1 VQPSPGIVLTGHVL
15 ADVNGNLQQSVNSS
29 NSGYSYLGTA
39 QFRDSFVTVQ
49 GGSTASAPAAGGT
62 VVSITPGTAGM
73 WEVTGATWVTGTVA
87 AATDSNNM
95 ALYQTGTA
103 RYSPIPLT
111 ITSTT
116 ASTAPQQFGNVVL
129 NLSASDTVQVKAIGS
144 ATASSVYQATL
155 IARRVG

>member
-1 VQPSPGIVLTGHVL
+1 M
-15 ADVNGNLQQSVNSS
+15 NGA
-29 NSGYSYLGTA
+29 NSGYSYFGTA
-39 QFRDSFVTVQ
+39 NFRDSYVTVQ
-49 GGSTASAPAAGGT
+49 GGSTASAPGAGGT
-62 VVSITPGTAGM
+62 VVSVTPGTAGL
-73 WEVTGATWVTGTVA
+73 WEVQGATWVTGTVA

-95 ALYQTGTA
+95 ALYQTATS

-116 ASTAPQQFGNVVL
+116 ASTGPTVFGPVVL
-129 NLSASDTVQVKAIGS
+129 NLSGTDTVTVKAIGA